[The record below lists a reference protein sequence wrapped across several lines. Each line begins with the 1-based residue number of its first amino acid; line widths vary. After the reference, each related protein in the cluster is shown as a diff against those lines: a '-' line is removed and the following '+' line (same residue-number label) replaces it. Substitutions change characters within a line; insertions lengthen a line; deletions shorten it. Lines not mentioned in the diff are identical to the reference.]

1 MEVPIGKGRWA
12 RRAYGFEEISIV
24 PGDITV
30 DPELVDVSLEIG
42 GFRLEIPILAA
53 AMDGVVDPNFARVMG
68 KLGGLA
74 VLNLQGIQ
82 TRYENPQEVLE
93 EIISATPDK
102 ATEVMQRVY
111 REPVKDELVYKR
123 IKEIKDSGVITAC
136 SSVPQEAERM
146 AQIAVEAGVDIFVVQ
161 STVITERHKAKNY
174 TPLSLEKFTKK
185 IPVPVVVGNV
195 VSFSTAMELFETGIS
210 GILVGVGPGGA
221 CTTRQ
226 VLGIGVPQVTAIADV
241 AYARDIFYHKT
252 GRYIPVIGDGGMNTG
267 GDIAKAI
274 ACGADGV
281 MLGQALARAREAFGR
296 GYHWGMAMSH
306 SALPRGTRVYTG
318 TTGTLQEILFGP
330 ARTDDGTQNLVGAL
344 KNSLGICGAMNIK
357 EFHQVELVIAP
368 TIKTEGKV
376 LQQAQRVGMG
386 K

>member
-12 RRAYGFEEISIV
+12 RRSYGFEEISIV
-24 PGDITV
+24 PGDVTV

-42 GFRLEIPILAA
+42 GFKFEIPIIAA
-53 AMDGVVDPNFARVMG
+53 AMDGIVDPYFATVMG

-82 TRYENPQEVLE
+82 TRYENPKEVLE
-93 EIISATPDK
+93 EVISAPPEK
-102 ATEVMQRVY
+102 ATEVMQRIY
-111 REPVKDELVYKR
+111 KEPVKDELVYKR
-123 IKEIKDSGVITAC
+123 IKEIKESGVITAC
-136 SSVPQEAERM
+136 SSIPQEAERM
-146 AQIAVEAGVDIFVVQ
+146 AKIAVEAGVDIFVVQ
-161 STVITERHKAKNY
+161 STVITERHKSKSY
-174 TPLSLEKFTKK
+174 TPLSLAKFTKE

-241 AYARDIFYHKT
+241 AYARDVFYHKT
-252 GRYIPVIGDGGMNTG
+252 GKYITVIGDGGMNTG

-281 MLGQALARAREAFGR
+281 MLGQALARAEEAFGK

-318 TTGTLQEILFGP
+318 TTGTLKEILFGP
-330 ARTDDGTQNLVGAL
+330 AKTDDGTQNLVGAL
-344 KNSLGICGAMNIK
+344 KNSLGVCGAMNIK
-357 EFHQVELVIAP
+357 EMHEVELVIAP

>member
-1 MEVPIGKGRWA
+1 
-12 RRAYGFEEISIV
+12 
-24 PGDITV
+24 
-30 DPELVDVSLEIG
+30 
-42 GFRLEIPILAA
+42 
-53 AMDGVVDPNFARVMG
+53 
-68 KLGGLA
+68 
-74 VLNLQGIQ
+74 
-82 TRYENPQEVLE
+82 
-93 EIISATPDK
+93 
-102 ATEVMQRVY
+102 
-111 REPVKDELVYKR
+111 
-123 IKEIKDSGVITAC
+123 
-136 SSVPQEAERM
+136 M

-174 TPLSLEKFTKK
+174 TPLNLEKFTKK
-185 IPVPVVVGNV
+185 VPVPVVVGNV

-344 KNSLGICGAMNIK
+344 KNSLGVCGAMNIK

>member
-1 MEVPIGKGRWA
+1 MDVAIGKGKWA
-12 RRAYGFEEISIV
+12 KRAYGFEEISIV

-30 DPELVDVSLEIG
+30 DPELVDVSLNIG
-42 GFRLEIPILAA
+42 EVVLDIPILTA
-53 AMDGVVDPNFARVMG
+53 AMDGVVDPFFAGVMG

-82 TRYENPQEVLE
+82 TRYENPKKVLE
-93 EIISATPDK
+93 RIVSAPPDK
-102 ATEVMQRVY
+102 AIEVMQSIY
-111 REPVKDELVYKR
+111 REPIKEELVYKR
-123 IKEIKDSGVITAC
+123 IKEIKGKGVITAC
-136 SSVPQEAERM
+136 SSIPQEAERM
-146 AQIAVEAGVDIFVVQ
+146 AKIAVEAGVDIFVVQ
-161 STVITERHKAKNY
+161 STVITERHQAKSY
-174 TPLSLEKFTKK
+174 VPLRLEKFTKEV
-185 IPVPVVVGNV
+185 PVPVIAGNV
-195 VSFSTAMELFETGIS
+195 VSYNVAMELFEIGIS

-241 AYARDIFYHKT
+241 AYARDVFYHKT
-252 GRYIPVIGDGGMNTG
+252 GRYVAVIADGGMNTG

-281 MLGQALARAREAFGR
+281 MLGQALARTEEAFGR

-306 SALPRGTRVYTG
+306 STLPRGTCVYTG
-318 TTGTLQEILFGP
+318 TTGTLKEILFGP
-330 ARTDDGTQNLVGAL
+330 AKTDDGTQNLVGAL
-344 KNSLGICGAMNIK
+344 ENSMGVCGVVNIK
-357 EFHQVELVIAP
+357 EMHQVELVIAP
-368 TIKTEGKV
+368 SIKTEGKI

>member
-1 MEVPIGKGRWA
+1 MDIAIGKARWA

-30 DPELVDVSLEIG
+30 DPELVDISLNI
-42 GFRLEIPILAA
+42 RDVTLDIPILGA
-53 AMDGVVDPNFARVMG
+53 AMDGVVGPYFAEVMG

-82 TRYENPQEVLE
+82 TRYENPEEVLE
-93 EIISATPDK
+93 RIVSAHSDN
-102 ATEVMQRVY
+102 ATEVMQSIY
-111 REPVKDELVYKR
+111 KEPIKEELVYKR
-123 IKEIKDSGVITAC
+123 VKEIKEKGVITAC
-136 SSVPQEAERM
+136 SSIPQEAEKM
-146 AQIAVEAGVDIFVVQ
+146 AKIAVEAGVDIFVVQ
-161 STVITERHKAKNY
+161 STVITERHQAKSY
-174 TPLSLEKFTKK
+174 TPLRLEKFTREVS
-185 IPVPVVVGNV
+185 VPVIVGNV
-195 VSFSTAMELFETGIS
+195 VSYNVAIELFETGID

-241 AYARDIFYHKT
+241 AYARDVFYHKT
-252 GRYIPVIGDGGMNTG
+252 GRYVAVIADGGMNTG

-281 MLGQALARAREAFGR
+281 MLGQALARAKEAFGK

-318 TTGTLQEILFGP
+318 TTGTLKEILFGP
-330 ARTDDGTQNLVGAL
+330 AKIDDGTQNLVGAL
-344 KNSLGICGAMNIK
+344 KNSMGVCGAVNIK
-357 EFHQVELVIAP
+357 EMHQAELVVAP
-368 TIKTEGKV
+368 SIKTEGKI

>member
-1 MEVPIGKGRWA
+1 MEIDIGKGRWA
-12 RRAYGFEEISIV
+12 RRSYGFEEISIV
-24 PGDITV
+24 PGDVTV
-30 DPELVDVSLEIG
+30 DPELVDVSLNIG
-42 GFRLEIPILAA
+42 EVVFSIPILGA
-53 AMDGVVDPNFARVMG
+53 AMDGIVDPYFAGVMG

-82 TRYENPQEVLE
+82 TRYENPKEVLE
-93 EIISATPDK
+93 KIISAPQDK
-102 ATEVMQRVY
+102 ATEVMQSIY
-111 REPVKDELVYKR
+111 REPIKEELVYKR
-123 IKEIKDSGVITAC
+123 IKEIKERGVIAAC
-136 SSVPQEAERM
+136 SSIPQEAERM
-146 AQIAVEAGVDIFVVQ
+146 AKIAVEAGVDVFVVQ

-174 TPLSLEKFTKK
+174 TPLSLEKFIKN
-185 IPVPVVVGNV
+185 ISVPVIAGNV
-195 VSFSTAMELFETGIS
+195 VSYNVAMELFATGID

-241 AYARDIFYHKT
+241 AYARDVFYHKT
-252 GRYIPVIGDGGMNTG
+252 GKYVAVIADGGMNTG

-281 MLGQALARAREAFGR
+281 MLGQALARAEEAFGK

-306 SALPRGTRVYTG
+306 SALPRGTRVYAG
-318 TTGTLQEILFGP
+318 TTGTLKEILFGP
-330 ARTDDGTQNLVGAL
+330 AKTEDGTQNLVGAL
-344 KNSLGICGAMNIK
+344 KNSMGVCGALNIK
-357 EFHQVELVIAP
+357 DMHQVELVVAP
-368 TIKTEGKV
+368 SIKTEGKI